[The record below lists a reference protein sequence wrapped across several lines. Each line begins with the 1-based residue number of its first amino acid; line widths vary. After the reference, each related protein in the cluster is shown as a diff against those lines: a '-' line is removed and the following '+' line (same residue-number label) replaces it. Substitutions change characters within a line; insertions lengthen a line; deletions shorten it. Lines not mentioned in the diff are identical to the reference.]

1 MSPSSAEAR
10 HIRTTHLVGFFVL
23 LAVAAAL
30 GVGAQS
36 FARSTAVVCALLMVA
51 SLTWYSPLGAT
62 RVALIM
68 LFVTP
73 FLEVIPQLKPQQVNY
88 SVYYG
93 LAVFAVAV
101 VICAKARRFAFD
113 SGAVLLAAVL
123 VSAFVTLLAGEA
135 LATDYGYVLWPLTT
149 LAVYLLVLNSSED
162 GHSWL
167 LILILAFSLSQS
179 VLGISQSLLHWPV
192 FSVAAPSLFESDRGM
207 LGYVL
212 PGFSRMVGNGSGT
225 YQHFNGLGGLL
236 ALALPISFGWLL
248 ENPRSFQRLLPCA
261 ILATGLLMTY
271 SRAGWAGGTV
281 GCILAYWASR
291 PRASRTWIPLLSAGV
306 LLVAASLAP
315 YIAAY
320 YVATQNVSS
329 RLITWRYAVD
339 YWLQHSER
347 LPFGFGFGSFGQTIL
362 KQSVSLGGRTLPT
375 IHSGFLQILLEM
387 GIAGLILF
395 GWFLVSTIR
404 PFVVRRPGWQAWALG
419 GIVGFLASQILDNSL
434 FLMTGTCVFALAA
447 CLRRADARHDV
458 GESA

>member
-123 VSAFVTLLAGEA
+123 VSALVTLLAGEA

-192 FSVAAPSLFESDRGM
+192 FSVAAPSLFESDRGL
-207 LGYVL
+207 LGYAL
-212 PGFSRMVGNGSGT
+212 PGFSRLVTNGSGT
-225 YQHFNGLGGLL
+225 FWHFNILGGLL

-248 ENPRSFQRLLPCA
+248 ESPRSFQRLLPCA

-362 KQSVSLGGRTLPT
+362 KQSASLGGRTLPT

-404 PFVVRRPGWQAWALG
+404 PFVVVRRPGWQAWALG

-434 FLMTGTCVFALAA
+434 FLMTGTCAFALAA
-447 CLRRADARHDV
+447 CLRRADARHEA
-458 GESA
+458 G